1 MSKLYRMESEDGT
14 GSRRPVLGDAG
25 NVTPP
30 VSQKERAVAEM
41 QRPFALQK

>member
-1 MSKLYRMESEDGT
+1 MQRETEDGT